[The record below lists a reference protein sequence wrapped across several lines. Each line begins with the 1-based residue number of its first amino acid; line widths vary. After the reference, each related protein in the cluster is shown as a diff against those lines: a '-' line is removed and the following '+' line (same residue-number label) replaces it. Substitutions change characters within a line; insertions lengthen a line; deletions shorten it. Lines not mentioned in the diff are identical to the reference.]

1 MSIEEAPP
9 VASGALH
16 GDSDATGHCVQ
27 FYEDDTFLLDSVSRF
42 IGAGL
47 RAGGG
52 GVVIATKRH
61 LDGLAARLRAWG
73 PDVATALDRGQ
84 YVAVDAAETLSEL
97 MDDGGPDP
105 GRFAELVGA
114 LLAGAA
120 RGGRPVRVFGE
131 MVALLWAEGNQ
142 KAAVSLEEQ
151 WNDLGRRQPFSLLCA
166 YPMRGFGRAEH
177 EQAFRDVCGQ
187 HSRVIPAE
195 SYAAAPT
202 TADGLRLIAQLQQ
215 KATALEAEIAERKE
229 IERALRLRE
238 RERAD
243 LLVRERV
250 ARAEAEMAS
259 RSKDEFLATLSHEL
273 RTPLSAML
281 GWVRLLRS
289 GRLDAAKTAH
299 ALEVVE
305 RNTKAQ
311 ARLIGD
317 LLDVSR
323 IITGKLQL
331 DLRQVEPSTVI
342 RAALEAVRPAAEAK
356 GVRLESAFDPS
367 VGPMTGD
374 PDRLQQIVG
383 NLLSNGVKYTP
394 AGGRVEVRLERA
406 DAKTRITVKD
416 TGIGIGSDF
425 LPHVFERFTQ
435 AEHGPARSDSGL
447 GLGLAIVRHL
457 VELHGGKVHA
467 ESPGEGQGTTFTV
480 DLPVPAAD
488 MERRCLQPAAP
499 GSRDGRTLRRPVLDG
514 VRVLVVNDDGDAR
527 ELLTTVLEECGA
539 EVCTVASVREAV
551 ETLKRVTPDV
561 LVSDIGLP
569 GESGYD
575 LIRAVRGL
583 GAEWSGI
590 PAVALSA
597 YAHAEDRERALTAG
611 YQLHLSKPVEPQLLG
626 EAVAQVARR
635 APTAHHPPRHPSPP

>member
-1 MSIEEAPP
+1 MSIEEAPRL
-9 VASGALH
+9 ASGAVH
-16 GDSDATGHCVQ
+16 GEIDVTGHCVQ
-27 FYEDDTFLLDSVSRF
+27 FYEDDAFLLDSVSRF
-42 IGAGL
+42 IGAAL

-61 LDGLAARLRAWG
+61 LDGLVARLREWG
-73 PDVATALDRGQ
+73 PDVATAVDRGP
-84 YVAVDAAETLSEL
+84 YVAVDAAETLSKL
-97 MDDGGPDP
+97 MDDDGPDP
-105 GRFAELVGA
+105 GRFAEVVGG
-114 LLAGAA
+114 LLAKAA

-131 MVALLWAEGNQ
+131 MVALLWAEGNR
-142 KAAVSLEEQ
+142 KAAVSLEDW
-151 WNDLGRRQPFSLLCA
+151 WNDLGRHQAFSLLCA
-166 YPMRGFGRAEH
+166 YPMHGFGRAEH
-177 EQAFRDVCGQ
+177 EPAFRDVCGR

-195 SYAAAPT
+195 SYAAAT
-202 TADGLRLIAQLQQ
+202 TPADGLRLIAQLQQ

-243 LLVRERV
+243 LLARERA
-250 ARAEAEMAS
+250 ARAEAEVAS

-289 GRLDAAKTAH
+289 GRLDAGKTAH

-305 RNTKAQ
+305 RNTQAQ

-342 RAALEAVRPAAEAK
+342 RAALEAIRPAAEAK
-356 GVRLESAFDPS
+356 GLRLESALDPS
-367 VGPMTGD
+367 VGAVAGD
-374 PDRLQQIVG
+374 PDRLQQIVW

-394 AGGRVEVRLERA
+394 SGGRVEVRLDRA
-406 DAKTRITVKD
+406 DARTRITVTD

-435 AEHGPARSDSGL
+435 AGQGPARSDSGL

-457 VELHGGKVHA
+457 VELHGGTVHA
-467 ESPGEGQGTTFTV
+467 ESPGEGRGTTFTV
-480 DLPVPAAD
+480 NLPVPTAD
-488 MERRCLQPAAP
+488 LGRRRPPPATP
-499 GSRDGRTLRRPVLDG
+499 GARDGRAPLRLDG
-514 VRVLVVNDDGDAR
+514 VRVLVVDDDGDAR
-527 ELLTTVLEECGA
+527 ELLTTVLAECGA

-551 ETLKRVTPDV
+551 ETLKRVNPDV

-583 GAEWSGI
+583 GAAWSGI
-590 PAVALSA
+590 PAIALTA
-597 YAHAEDRERALTAG
+597 YAHAEDRERALAAG
-611 YQLHLSKPVEPQLLG
+611 YQLHLSKPVEPDLLG
-626 EAVAQVARR
+626 EAVAQVTRR
-635 APTAHHPPRHPSPP
+635 TAAAHRPPRSPYRP